1 MERQGPLYELDKW
14 HYRLRVILKEE
25 NKMAKNEKDEA
36 KKVGEA
42 IFNKYAK
49 DAEAEHMSEIEQMLK
64 DAGVDMD
71 ALAEEGDDEE
81 GQDGES

>member
-1 MERQGPLYELDKW
+1 
-14 HYRLRVILKEE
+14 
-25 NKMAKNEKDEA
+25 MAKNEKDEA

-71 ALAEEGDDEE
+71 SLAEEGDDEE
-81 GQDGES
+81 EGQDGES

>member
-1 MERQGPLYELDKW
+1 
-14 HYRLRVILKEE
+14 
-25 NKMAKNEKDEA
+25 MAKNEKDEA

-64 DAGVDMD
+64 DAGIDTD
-71 ALAEEGDDEE
+71 ALEEGDDEE
-81 GQDGES
+81 GQDDES

>member
-1 MERQGPLYELDKW
+1 
-14 HYRLRVILKEE
+14 
-25 NKMAKNEKDEA
+25 MAKNEKDEA

-71 ALAEEGDDEE
+71 SLAEEGDDEE

>member
-1 MERQGPLYELDKW
+1 
-14 HYRLRVILKEE
+14 
-25 NKMAKNEKDEA
+25 MAKNEKDEA

-81 GQDGES
+81 VQDGES

>member
-1 MERQGPLYELDKW
+1 
-14 HYRLRVILKEE
+14 
-25 NKMAKNEKDEA
+25 MAKNEKDEA

-71 ALAEEGDDEE
+71 SLAEEGDDEE
-81 GQDGES
+81 GEDGAS

>member
-1 MERQGPLYELDKW
+1 
-14 HYRLRVILKEE
+14 
-25 NKMAKNEKDEA
+25 MAKNEKDEA

-71 ALAEEGDDEE
+71 SLAEEGDDEE
-81 GQDGES
+81 GQDSES

>member
-1 MERQGPLYELDKW
+1 
-14 HYRLRVILKEE
+14 
-25 NKMAKNEKDEA
+25 MAKNEKDEA

-71 ALAEEGDDEE
+71 SLAEEGDDEE
-81 GQDGES
+81 DEDGES

>member
-1 MERQGPLYELDKW
+1 
-14 HYRLRVILKEE
+14 
-25 NKMAKNEKDEA
+25 
-36 KKVGEA
+36 
-42 IFNKYAK
+42 
-49 DAEAEHMSEIEQMLK
+49 MSEIEQMLK

>member
-1 MERQGPLYELDKW
+1 
-14 HYRLRVILKEE
+14 
-25 NKMAKNEKDEA
+25 MAKNEKDEA

-64 DAGVDMD
+64 DAGIDID
-71 ALAEEGDDEE
+71 ALEEGYDEE
-81 GQDGES
+81 GQDDES

>member
-1 MERQGPLYELDKW
+1 
-14 HYRLRVILKEE
+14 
-25 NKMAKNEKDEA
+25 MAKNEKNEA

-71 ALAEEGDDEE
+71 SLAEEGDDEE
-81 GQDGES
+81 GQDSES

>member
-1 MERQGPLYELDKW
+1 
-14 HYRLRVILKEE
+14 
-25 NKMAKNEKDEA
+25 MAKNEKDEA

-71 ALAEEGDDEE
+71 SLAEEGDDEE
-81 GQDGES
+81 EEVWCSAEKSREADKLNIFFFLFLL

>member
-1 MERQGPLYELDKW
+1 
-14 HYRLRVILKEE
+14 
-25 NKMAKNEKDEA
+25 MAKNEKDEA

-71 ALAEEGDDEE
+71 SLAEEGDDEE
-81 GQDGES
+81 GEDG

>member
-1 MERQGPLYELDKW
+1 
-14 HYRLRVILKEE
+14 
-25 NKMAKNEKDEA
+25 MAKNEKDEP

-64 DAGVDMD
+64 DAGIDID
-71 ALAEEGDDEE
+71 ALEEGDDEE
-81 GQDGES
+81 GQDDES

>member
-1 MERQGPLYELDKW
+1 
-14 HYRLRVILKEE
+14 
-25 NKMAKNEKDEA
+25 MAKNEKDEA

-64 DAGVDMD
+64 DAGIDID
-71 ALAEEGDDEE
+71 ALEEGDDEE
-81 GQDGES
+81 GQDDES

>member
-1 MERQGPLYELDKW
+1 
-14 HYRLRVILKEE
+14 
-25 NKMAKNEKDEA
+25 MAKNEKDEA

-71 ALAEEGDDEE
+71 SLAEEGDDEE
-81 GQDGES
+81 GEVGES

>member
-1 MERQGPLYELDKW
+1 
-14 HYRLRVILKEE
+14 
-25 NKMAKNEKDEA
+25 MAQNEKDEA

-49 DAEAEHMSEIEQMLK
+49 DAEAEHISEIEQMLK
-64 DAGVDMD
+64 DAGIDTD

-81 GQDGES
+81 DQDDEGDEEDKDDEG

>member
-1 MERQGPLYELDKW
+1 
-14 HYRLRVILKEE
+14 
-25 NKMAKNEKDEA
+25 MAKNEKDEA

-71 ALAEEGDDEE
+71 SLAEEGDDEE
-81 GQDGES
+81 GEDDES

>member
-1 MERQGPLYELDKW
+1 
-14 HYRLRVILKEE
+14 
-25 NKMAKNEKDEA
+25 MAKNEKDEA

-64 DAGVDMD
+64 DAVLIQM
-71 ALAEEGDDEE
+71 L
-81 GQDGES
+81 